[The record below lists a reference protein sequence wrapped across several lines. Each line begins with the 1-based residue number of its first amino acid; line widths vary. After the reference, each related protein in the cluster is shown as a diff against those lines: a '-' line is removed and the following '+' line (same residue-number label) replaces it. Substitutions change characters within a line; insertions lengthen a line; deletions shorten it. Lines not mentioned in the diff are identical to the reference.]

1 VTIDDAIS
9 FNPLENYHL
18 SQKGAEH
25 HAPGIV
31 LFSPTLDCQSIKEI
45 TVSTAI
51 SLEHV
56 SKKFRLYHEKNQYLK
71 TTVLRGGRSRYEDFW
86 AVQDVSFEIPTGSTF
101 GIIGS
106 NGSGK
111 STLLKCLAG
120 ILSPDKGRI
129 VLNGR
134 LSALLELGAGFHPEL
149 SGRENI
155 FLNGAILGMTQ
166 KEVSE
171 RFEDIV
177 DFSGLGHFIDTP
189 VKNYSS
195 GMVVRLGFSIA
206 ANVEPEILLIDEV
219 LAVGDAEFQQRCYE
233 KIEKFRQDGRTIVL
247 VSHGLSQVEQLCDTV
262 AWLEKSHLK
271 VVGPALDVVQQ
282 YNGASHHAIQRVEDE
297 IGDRWGSGE
306 ALITKVELLKSDT
319 KTSFFTTNEE
329 MKIRIHYDA
338 LDGINDAVVGI
349 RITHLHGTNI
359 WGTNTKRKGTKIPHL
374 RGKGFVDLEIPNLR
388 LLEGTYD
395 LTIALSDAAEV
406 NAFDHWEKRI
416 RFDVHQNGI
425 YDEGSVALESRW
437 TIN

>member
-1 VTIDDAIS
+1 M
-9 FNPLENYHL
+9 N
-18 SQKGAEH
+18 
-25 HAPGIV
+25 
-31 LFSPTLDCQSIKEI
+31 
-45 TVSTAI
+45 TAI

-120 ILSPDKGRI
+120 ILAPDQGRI
-129 VLNGR
+129 TVNGR

-166 KEVSE
+166 KEVLQ
-171 RFEDIV
+171 RFDDIV

-233 KIEKFRQDGRTIVL
+233 KIEKFRKDGRTIVL
-247 VSHGLSQVEQLCDTV
+247 VSHGLSQIEQICDTV
-262 AWLEKSHLK
+262 AWLEKSHLE
-271 VVGPALDVVQQ
+271 VLGPALEVVQK
-282 YNGASHHAIQRVEDE
+282 YNGASHHAVQREEDE
-297 IGDRWGSGE
+297 IGDRWGSGA
-306 ALITKVELLKSDT
+306 ALITKVELLKNGAS
-319 KTSFFTTNEE
+319 TSLFTTNEE
-329 MKIRIHYDA
+329 MKIRVHYDA
-338 LDGINDAVVGI
+338 RSGINDAVVGV
-349 RITHLHGTNI
+349 RITHLHGMNV
-359 WGTNTKRKGTKIPHL
+359 WGTNTKRKGVNISHL
-374 RGKGFVDLEIPNLR
+374 GGLGFVDLEIPRLS

-395 LTIALSDAAEV
+395 LTVALSDSSEV
-406 NAFDHWEKRI
+406 TAYDHWEKRV
-416 RFDVHQNGI
+416 RFDVHQLGTF
-425 YDEGSVALESRW
+425 DEGVTALDAFW
-437 TIN
+437 TIS

>member
-1 VTIDDAIS
+1 MEGSFMTSAIS
-9 FNPLENYHL
+9 IEN
-18 SQKGAEH
+18 
-25 HAPGIV
+25 
-31 LFSPTLDCQSIKEI
+31 
-45 TVSTAI
+45 
-51 SLEHV
+51 V

-71 TTVLRGGRSRYEDFW
+71 TTLLRGGRSRYEDFW
-86 AVQDVSFEIPTGSTF
+86 AVQDVSFEIPVGSTF

-120 ILSPDKGRI
+120 ILTPDKGTLTI
-129 VLNGR
+129 NGR

-166 KEVSE
+166 KEIAT
-171 RFEDIV
+171 RLDDIV
-177 DFSGLGHFIDTP
+177 EFSGLDHFIDTP

-233 KIEKFRQDGRTIVL
+233 KIERFRHDGRTIVL
-247 VSHGLSQVEQLCDTV
+247 VSHGLSQIEQMCDTV

-271 VVGPALDVVQQ
+271 ELGPSFEVVQK
-282 YNGASHHAIQRVEDE
+282 YNGASHHAMERDEDE
-297 IGDRWGSGE
+297 IGDRWGTGE
-306 ALITKVELLKSDT
+306 ATISKVELIKDSLV
-319 KTSFFTTNEE
+319 TSLFTTNEG
-329 MKIRIHYDA
+329 MKIRVHYDA
-338 LDGINDAVVGI
+338 PTGIKDAVVGI
-349 RITHLHGTNI
+349 RITHLHGMNV

-374 RGKGFVDLEIPNLR
+374 QGKGFVDLDIPQLR

-395 LTIALSDAAEV
+395 LTIALSDTAEV
-406 NAFDHWEKRI
+406 NAFDHWEKRV
-416 RFDVHQNGI
+416 RFDVHQVGTF
-425 YDEGSVALESRW
+425 DEGVAALDGVW
-437 TIN
+437 TVN

>member
-1 VTIDDAIS
+1 M
-9 FNPLENYHL
+9 
-18 SQKGAEH
+18 
-25 HAPGIV
+25 
-31 LFSPTLDCQSIKEI
+31 
-45 TVSTAI
+45 STAI
-51 SLEHV
+51 SIDHV

-71 TTVLRGGRSRYEDFW
+71 TTLLRGGRSRFEDFW
-86 AVQDVSFEIPTGSTF
+86 AINDVSFEIPTGSTF

-120 ILSPDKGRI
+120 ILSPDKGKLH
-129 VLNGR
+129 VNGR

-166 KEVSE
+166 KEITS
-171 RFEDIV
+171 RLDDIV

-233 KIEKFRQDGRTIVL
+233 KIEKFRHDGRTIVL
-247 VSHGLSQVEQLCDTV
+247 VSHGLTQIEQMCDTV
-262 AWLEKSHLK
+262 AWLEKSELK
-271 VVGPALDVVQQ
+271 DIGPSFEVVQK
-282 YNGASHHAIQRVEDE
+282 YNGASHHAVEREDDE

-306 ALITKVELLKSDT
+306 ATITKVELLKSGV
-319 KTSFFTTNEE
+319 SSPIFTTNEE
-329 MKIRIHYDA
+329 MKIRIHYSA
-338 LDGINDAVVGI
+338 PSGIDNAVFGV
-349 RITHLHGTNI
+349 RITHLHGMNI
-359 WGTNTKRKGTKIPHL
+359 WGTNTKRMGVPIPRL
-374 RGKGFVDLEIPNLR
+374 VGDGFVDLAIPHLQ

-395 LTIALSDAAEV
+395 LTIALSDTAEV
-406 NAFDHWEKRI
+406 NAYDHWEKRI
-416 RFDVHQNGI
+416 RFDVHQIGTF
-425 YDEGSVALESRW
+425 DEGIAALACAWFISR
-437 TIN
+437 

>member
-1 VTIDDAIS
+1 V
-9 FNPLENYHL
+9 N
-18 SQKGAEH
+18 
-25 HAPGIV
+25 
-31 LFSPTLDCQSIKEI
+31 
-45 TVSTAI
+45 TAI

-71 TTVLRGGRSRYEDFW
+71 TTLLRGGRSRYEDFW
-86 AVQDVSFEIPTGSTF
+86 AVRDVSFNIPTGSTF

-120 ILSPDKGRI
+120 ILTPDQGRI
-129 VLNGR
+129 TVNGR

-166 KEVSE
+166 KEVQQ
-171 RFEDIV
+171 RFDDIV

-233 KIEKFRQDGRTIVL
+233 KIEKFRKDGRTIVL
-247 VSHGLSQVEQLCDTV
+247 VSHGLSQIEQICDTV
-262 AWLEKSHLK
+262 AWLEKSHLE
-271 VVGPALDVVQQ
+271 VLGPALEVVQK
-282 YNGASHHAIQRVEDE
+282 YNGASHHAVQREEDE

-306 ALITKVELLKSDT
+306 ALITKVELLKNGAS
-319 KTSFFTTNEE
+319 TSLFTTNEE
-329 MKIRIHYDA
+329 MKIRVHYEA
-338 LDGINDAVVGI
+338 PTGIENAVVGI
-349 RITHLHGTNI
+349 RITHLHGTNV
-359 WGTNTKRKGTKIPHL
+359 WGTNTKRKGFHVPRIDGQGIVELNIPML
-374 RGKGFVDLEIPNLR
+374 T

-395 LTIALSDAAEV
+395 LTVALTDVSEV
-406 NAFDHWEKRI
+406 YSYDHWEKRI
-416 RFDVHQNGI
+416 RFDVVQQNTF
-425 YDEGSVALESRW
+425 DEGIVALQGTW
-437 TIN
+437 THNSFGSASI